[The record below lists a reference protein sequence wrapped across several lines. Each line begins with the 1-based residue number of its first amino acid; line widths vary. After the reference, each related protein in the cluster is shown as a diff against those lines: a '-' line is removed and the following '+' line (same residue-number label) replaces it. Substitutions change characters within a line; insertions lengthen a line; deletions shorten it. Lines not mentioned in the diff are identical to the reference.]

1 MVSRGQASHA
11 ILSFNPS
18 PHLLA
23 GKGRFEFDHFL
34 DVLERRAFRVA
45 MLVVLFLWL
54 CEKIH
59 YTAVSTHFVDPKPQ
73 QHIEQSK
80 TPPMASS

>member
-1 MVSRGQASHA
+1 MAWCQEDKHPMPFYRSTHRR
-11 ILSFNPS
+11 I
-18 PHLLA
+18 LLA
-23 GKGRFEFDHFL
+23 AKGRFEFDHFL

-59 YTAVSTHFVDPKPQ
+59 DTAFRRS
-73 QHIEQSK
+73 
-80 TPPMASS
+80 